1 MNRIEF
7 VPQTKFN
14 TTSTDVPSTAAP
26 RIISYTRH
34 MNVELTVE
42 RVAGNWA
49 ATGEGNGWAE
59 NASKRDSAHGEA
71 AHACRT
77 IAVLWREDGFT
88 VPLRQAGEAS
98 QVIETKLES
107 THEVQL

>member
-1 MNRIEF
+1 
-7 VPQTKFN
+7 
-14 TTSTDVPSTAAP
+14 
-26 RIISYTRH
+26 

-42 RVAGNWA
+42 RAAGNWA
-49 ATGEGNGWAE
+49 ATGETNAWVE
-59 NASKRDSAHGEA
+59 NVSKRDSAHGEA
-71 AHACRT
+71 LPACRT

-88 VPLRQAGEAS
+88 VPLRQAGELS